1 MTQDDGGPAYPRPP
15 AWLGADRQAQGYY
28 WMQDGMSLRD
38 YFAGQALPAVLEV
51 AIDSGNYESPEELAK
66 AVSETTGLIAEAMIA
81 DKREAAQKGERN
93 GSE

>member
-1 MTQDDGGPAYPRPP
+1 MAQDDGGSAHPRVTDTYISGGQE
-15 AWLGADRQAQGYY
+15 WS
-28 WMQDGMSLRD
+28 DGMSLRD

-81 DKREAAQKGERN
+81 DKREAAQKG
-93 GSE
+93 GQDATA